1 MPSVSDRLGWS
12 TVQRHHPGRGGPSTV
27 DHPSRSDLLGML
39 FDTKAERRRDTPMAD
54 GRRWKSTLVV
64 EFYKEGSFYEAE
76 DYLIERISP
85 IKDILVWKS
94 MPREPDPAEEQ
105 EWEER
110 RKHRYQ

>member
-1 MPSVSDRLGWS
+1 
-12 TVQRHHPGRGGPSTV
+12 
-27 DHPSRSDLLGML
+27 
-39 FDTKAERRRDTPMAD
+39 MAD
-54 GRRWKSTLVV
+54 GTRWKATLVV

-110 RKHRYQ
+110 RKHRYQARERKRTGWLGALRSQLLGRA